1 MKYLAVFSREKNYK
15 EIMVSIYKVFG
26 IDQPYQQNVLSL
38 KNPYQTININI
49 LTTEMGE
56 EEKKYIREQKNAVLG
71 FFSRIEGCDEK
82 EDIKINLI
90 HHIQQCTTF
99 LFIEIELNEEGNKQL
114 DEQENF
120 DVISNMIRQAIKP
133 YDNVFL
139 TDDGCT
145 ALNPEGQV
153 ILSEDGES
161 DLEFYFPFVY
171 QNSPNFLKDCTDRQI
186 TRRNKNMKFLFG
198 CKIYVPELPVND
210 DDKKIKLREKT
221 EIVKRLFG
229 LLAVSLYS
237 EALLNPAEK
246 MEVLEAR
253 RFVENVMA
261 EHHGIKDLKQVLTPK
276 EMEYFQND
284 DSEERERINYSWH
297 YEHLYLLE
305 WVLGLAEW
313 NFPDNI
319 CDVPLTVR
327 VLREFHSIEE
337 LCEKTALRSKKEILD
352 MADLIYRMDWA
363 AVDARIHRMTG
374 PAGLNHGVVQAR
386 HKTLNWLI
394 KFDNEEWDDVST
406 PT

>member
-1 MKYLAVFSREKNYK
+1 MKYLALFSREKNYK
-15 EIMVSIYKVFG
+15 EMMVSIYKAFG

-38 KNPYQTININI
+38 KNPYQTINITL

-56 EEKKYIREQKNAVLG
+56 EEKKYIREQKNAAAG
-71 FFSRIEGCDEK
+71 FFSQIQNDDE

-90 HHIQQCTTF
+90 HHIQQCIAF
-99 LFIEIELNEEGNKQL
+99 LFIEIELNEEGKEQL

-120 DVISNMIRQAIKP
+120 DAISNMIRQAMEP
-133 YDNVFL
+133 YDNVLL
-139 TDDGCT
+139 TDEGCT

-153 ILSEDGES
+153 IFSEDEDS

-171 QNSPNFLKDCTDRQI
+171 QDSPKFLKGCTNRQI
-186 TRRNKNMKFLFG
+186 TRRNENMKFLFDH
-198 CKIYVPELPVND
+198 KIYVPELPVND
-210 DDKKIKLREKT
+210 DDERIKLREKA
-221 EIVKRLFG
+221 EIAERLFG

-237 EALLNPAEK
+237 EALLNPAEQ

-253 RFVENVMA
+253 DFVKNVMA
-261 EHHGIKDLKQVLTPK
+261 DHHGIKDLKQVLTPK

-284 DSEERERINYSWH
+284 NSEERERIDYSWH
-297 YEHLYLLE
+297 YEHLYLLD
-305 WVLGLAEW
+305 WALGLVEW
-313 NFPDNI
+313 DFPDDI
-319 CDVPLTVR
+319 CNVPLTVR

-337 LCEKTALRSKKEILD
+337 LCEKTVLRSKKEILD

-374 PAGLNHGVVQAR
+374 PKGLNHGVVQAR

-394 KFDNEEWDDVST
+394 RFDNEEWDDVST